1 MRFLRSAPSPAMII
15 AALALV
21 LALAGTAIAA
31 PDIATRAV
39 TKSKVKK
46 IAKKQAKKQIRK
58 KAPGLSVL
66 HADTADTASPTGPAG
81 GDLNGNYPNPVI
93 GDQKVTTNKI
103 ADLAVT
109 NPKLANDAVDALKIA
124 ADAVGSSEIAAGAVR
139 ASELG
144 STQLAV
150 SPNVGVGPNG
160 NGVAA
165 VLCPAGTRV
174 LSGGGTAS
182 SFQVFMVTTFQA
194 GNGWIVAYRN
204 TTAANQTITAIAT
217 CLSA

>member
-1 MRFLRSAPSPAMII
+1 MRFMRSAPSPVMIV

-31 PDIATRAV
+31 PDIATKKV
-39 TKSKVKK
+39 TKSEVKK

-66 HADTADTASPTGPAG
+66 HADSADEASPTGPAG

-93 GDQKVTTNKI
+93 GDQKVTTDKI

-109 NPKLANDAVDALKIA
+109 NPKLADDSVDALKIA

-144 STQLAV
+144 GTQLATQQ
-150 SPNVGVGPNG
+150 VGIAANG

-165 VLCPAGTRV
+165 VACPAGTRV
-174 LSGGGTAS
+174 LSGGGTSS
-182 SFQVFMVTTFQA
+182 SFNIHMVTSFQA
-194 GNGWIVAYRN
+194 GNGWIVAYQN
-204 TTAANQTITAIAT
+204 TAAAAGNITAIAT
-217 CLSA
+217 CLSV